1 MKTLIINPPCKKG
14 FERSGRWPSKSTGGA
29 FQEPLFLAY
38 AAAVLEKNRLEVE
51 LIDCRPAYIS
61 LEELNKKNTSDVGLI
76 VIQTSTPS
84 IEEDIYSTEFLKKQN
99 PKIKTVL
106 VGPHPTIYYAEIL
119 EKNQLIDI
127 VALGEYDYTVL
138 DIAKAVKENKSFE
151 NIEGIAFKKDGRVIR
166 TKPREAIS
174 DLDEMPFPARHFL
187 PVEKYY
193 SPLFSA
199 RPSLRLISSRGCPF
213 QCTFCSWPQTMYGR
227 KVRLRMPEK
236 VVDEIEEMIDKFGA
250 KELYFDDDTFGAIP
264 EHAISICN
272 EILKRKIKIPWIC
285 MGRVDRINGEV
296 LQKLSEAGCRV
307 IKYGVESG
315 SAEIL
320 KNIKKGITPEQI
332 KKAFAL
338 TKKYRIQSYATVIFG
353 LPGETQETI
362 KETINFVNKI
372 DPDFVQF
379 SIATPYP
386 GTEFFEQAQKNNWL
400 TAKNWSDYDSI
411 DKSVIEYPHLKK
423 EEIEQAI
430 NTAYRKFYFRPKY
443 LLSQLL
449 KIRSLKQLKQNFKG
463 AINLSKKLLCGK

>member
-1 MKTLIINPPCKKG
+1 MKTLIINPPCEKG

-38 AAAVLEKNRLEVE
+38 AAAVLEKNNFEAE
-51 LIDCRPAYIS
+51 LIDCRPDYIS
-61 LEELNKKNTSDVGLI
+61 LEKLNKKNTPDVGL
-76 VIQTSTPS
+76 VVVQTSTPS
-84 IEEDIYSTEFLKKQN
+84 IEDDILSAEFLKKSN

-127 VALGEYDYTVL
+127 VALGEYDYTIL
-138 DIAKAVKENKSFE
+138 DIAKAIEENKS
-151 NIEGIAFKKDGRVIR
+151 IESIKGIAFKKDGKAVK
-166 TKPREAIS
+166 TNSREPIS
-174 DLDEMPFPARHFL
+174 DLDEMPFPARRFL

-199 RPSLRLISSRGCPF
+199 RPSLRLVSSRGCPF

-227 KVRLRMPEK
+227 KVRLRKPEK
-236 VVDEIEEMIDKFGA
+236 VVDEIEEMINKFGA

-285 MGRVDRINGEV
+285 MGRVDRINDKV
-296 LQKLSEAGCRV
+296 LQKLSESGCRV

-332 KKAFAL
+332 EKAFTL
-338 TKKYRIQSYATVIFG
+338 TKKHKIQSYATVIFG
-353 LPGETQETI
+353 LPGETKETI
-362 KETINFVNKI
+362 KETVKFVNRI
-372 DPDFVQF
+372 NPDFVQF

-400 TAKNWSDYDSI
+400 IAKNWNEWDSI
-411 DKSVIEYPHLKK
+411 DKSVIEYPDLKK
-423 EEIEQAI
+423 EKIEEAI
-430 NTAYRKFYFRPKY
+430 NIAYKKFYFRPEY
-443 LLSQLL
+443 LITQLI
-449 KIRSLKQLKQNFKG
+449 KIRSLKQLRQLLRG
-463 AINLSKKLLCGK
+463 ALNLSKKIWKK